1 MQESARDYYDVVIIG
16 AGLSGIGAACHL
28 KEALPGIDY
37 VILESRER
45 MGGTW
50 DLFRYPGVRSDS
62 DMHTLGYR
70 FKPWKDAKAIA
81 DGPAILRYIREAAAE
96 YDVEDRIRYRH
107 HLAKAEW
114 SSDDCEWTL
123 SLQVG
128 EEKEL
133 REVRCGFL
141 LMCAGYYS
149 YEHGHTPEFPGRER
163 FSGHIVH
170 PQEWPEDLDYDG
182 KHVVIIGSGATAV
195 TLLPELAKK
204 ARHVT
209 MLQRSPT
216 YMISFPDEDIIANV
230 LGKILPAKL
239 AYRITRWKNIR
250 LQAFIF
256 RFSRKRPGLMRR
268 FLVGQARRTLGADYD
283 VNRHFNPGYDPWEQR
298 LCLIPN
304 NDLFETIRSGRASVV
319 TDRIESFTESGILL
333 TSGESIEADIIVT
346 ATGLDIVVLGGA
358 EFHVDGKRVEFPKAF
373 TYKGVMIEGVP
384 NMISTFGYIN
394 ASWTLRADLIARY
407 SCRVLEHMKQTG
419 NRKCV
424 PVLRADDDGMA
435 AQPWVTGFSSG
446 YLQRVMNQL
455 PKQGD
460 REPWLNS
467 QNYFEDRAK
476 FLKGALED
484 GVLRFEG
491 PARAE
496 VNTAA

>member
-1 MQESARDYYDVVIIG
+1 MRDSTNDYHDVVILG

-28 KEALPGIDY
+28 KEALPDIDF
-37 VILESRER
+37 VILEGRER

-50 DLFRYPGVRSDS
+50 DLFRYPGIRSDS

-81 DGPAILRYIREAAAE
+81 DGPAILQYIRETADE
-96 YDVEDRIRYRH
+96 YDIEDRIRYQH
-107 HLAKAEW
+107 HLTRAEW
-114 SSDDCEWTL
+114 SSGDCAWTL
-123 SLQVG
+123 TVEVG
-128 EEKEL
+128 DGKEL

-149 YEHGHTPEFPGRER
+149 YEHGHTPDFPGRER
-163 FSGHIVH
+163 FTGDIVH
-170 PQEWPEDLDYDG
+170 PQEWPEDLDYAG
-182 KHVVIIGSGATAV
+182 KRVVVIGSGATAV
-195 TLLPELAKK
+195 TLLPELAKT
-204 ARHVT
+204 AGHVT

-216 YMISFPDEDIIANV
+216 YMIAFPDEDIIANV

-250 LQAFIF
+250 LQAFMF
-256 RFSRKRPGLMRR
+256 RFARKRPGLARR
-268 FLVGQARRTLGADYD
+268 LLVWQARRTLGADYD
-283 VNRHFNPGYDPWEQR
+283 VDRHFNPDYDPWEQR

-319 TDRIESFTESGILL
+319 TDRIRSFTESGILL
-333 TSGESIEADIIVT
+333 ESGESLDADIIIT
-346 ATGLDIVVLGGA
+346 ATGLDIVILGGA
-358 EFHVDGKRVEFPKAF
+358 EFHVDGERIEFSDVF

-384 NMISTFGYIN
+384 NMVSTFGYIN
-394 ASWTLRADLIARY
+394 ASWTLRADLIARF
-407 SCRVLEHMKQTG
+407 SCRVLVHMQETG

-424 PVLRADDDGMA
+424 PVLRAEDEGMA
-435 AQPWVTGFSSG
+435 PQPWVTGFSSG
-446 YLQRVMNQL
+446 YLQRVMDQL

-467 QNYFEDRAK
+467 QNYFEDREK
-476 FLKGALED
+476 FLKGTLDD
-484 GVLRFEG
+484 GALRFEG

-496 VNTAA
+496 VDTAA